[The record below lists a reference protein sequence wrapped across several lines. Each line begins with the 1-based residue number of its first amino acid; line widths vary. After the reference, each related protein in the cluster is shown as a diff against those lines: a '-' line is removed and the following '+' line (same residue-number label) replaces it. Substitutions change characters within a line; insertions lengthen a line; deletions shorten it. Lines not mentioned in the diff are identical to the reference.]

1 MRMETRLPRTRFPI
15 HRPSTI
21 RTTSSMITKGTTR
34 TNSSNTMIRISNTI
48 NSNTISSSMIN
59 SSMINSSITKD
70 MISNSTINS
79 STIKGTTRTRIKI
92 SSTMTKIT
100 IKDMIR
106 TMARMLVQV
115 RAPPPQV
122 VTTWLKRT
130 QKSTMKQTHSW
141 LGERPCS
148 VMKDSERRNPIP
160 LL

>member
-34 TNSSNTMIRISNTI
+34 TNSSNTMIRI
-48 NSNTISSSMIN
+48 SNTISSSMIN

-106 TMARMLVQV
+106 TMARMQVQV

-160 LL
+160 LS

>member
-34 TNSSNTMIRISNTI
+34 TNSSNTMIRI
-48 NSNTISSSMIN
+48 SNTISSSMIN